1 MSQTAKVPAFVL
13 VFRMT
18 ALAISLFYLFDSLSL
33 HAAMTGPG
41 EFGGMWRFLTI
52 WTFTV
57 NVLIAISMAI
67 QCLQPGR
74 HNWHSLLS
82 VGMGLNFYVL
92 LAYWGLYFL
101 DKSLVQGD
109 ASLPLYRQSYL
120 HVGMILL
127 CWIEGFVFHRIWV
140 KTGRVIALFF
150 AFFLG
155 YMAWLE
161 LVLMPINGAF
171 PYPFLNDMSFVQRMM
186 FHGGS
191 MLVSALFMGLAYVV
205 SRWTNGFAPG
215 WPKTD

>member
-1 MSQTAKVPAFVL
+1 MSQITKVPTAVMA
-13 VFRMT
+13 FRMMV
-18 ALAISLFYLFDSLSL
+18 LAVSLFYLFDSLTL
-33 HAAMTGPG
+33 HAAMTSPG

-67 QCLQPGR
+67 QCILPGR
-74 HNWHSLLS
+74 HNWHSLLT

-140 KTGRVIALFF
+140 NVGRVIALFF

-161 LVLMPINGAF
+161 LVLMPVNNVF
-171 PYPFLNDMSFVQRMM
+171 PYPFLNQMSFPQRMM

-191 MLVSALFMGLAYVV
+191 MIASALFMALAYIV
-205 SRWTNGFAPG
+205 SRFSNRFAPG
-215 WPKTD
+215 WPKTS